1 METSKPPVTDVKIRS
16 YRPDDHRRCR
26 ALWAE
31 LVESQRV
38 LYDDPSLGGADP
50 GAGFEEYMTRIDL
63 SGVWV
68 AEHAE
73 EGVVGLVGL
82 LLEGQVGEVEP
93 IVVTRQMRGKGIGR
107 ALLERVAEEAR
118 QRRLRQLTVSPAS
131 RNLEAIRSLHAAGY
145 TVLSKITLTF
155 DTAGP
160 TRGWRDGV
168 ELHGLRFRY

>member
-1 METSKPPVTDVKIRS
+1 MVPTLCCCRCLHTVSLTRHANVSGCVVQVVTPPPTLAQMPARCFVAVQAGGMVGFACHDVTSRNFFGP
-16 YRPDDHRRCR
+16 
-26 ALWAE
+26 
-31 LVESQRV
+31 
-38 LYDDPSLGGADP
+38 
-50 GAGFEEYMTRIDL
+50 
-63 SGVWV
+63 
-68 AEHAE
+68 
-73 EGVVGLVGL
+73 EGVAV
-82 LLEGQVGEVEP
+82 QS
-93 IVVTRQMRGKGIGR
+93 RGKGIGR